1 MKQAVIISWVLRLMT
16 WGCIV
21 GAAGLLALITWQL
34 CLPPGLLPAT
44 NRSAPVT
51 DSRPVTPPFAHGLFG
66 SGSAATGLNAQ
77 SDTLAPT
84 RLPVTLTGLLA
95 SDNVT
100 RRLAVVQYQGKQA
113 SYREGDTLPLSGV
126 RVVRIERDGIVLEEP
141 GGLTRL
147 GWPRQTSGT
156 SGGRVS
162 GALKAQLVQRPQ
174 DIADFLSV
182 APVREGD
189 VLRGYRINPG
199 RKPELFKKLGFEPND
214 LAVAINGTDLSD
226 SQQAQHIL
234 LQLPQLRALTVTVE
248 RDGQRH
254 DIAVSLDE
262 GAL

>member
-1 MKQAVIISWVLRLMT
+1 MKQAVIISWGLRLIT
-16 WGCIV
+16 WGFIA

-34 CLPPGLLPAT
+34 YLPPGLPPAV
-44 NRSAPVT
+44 NSEAFAT
-51 DSRPVTPPFAHGLFG
+51 DSRLTTPPFAHGLFG
-66 SGSAATGLNAQ
+66 TGAAAARVDAQ
-77 SDTLAPT
+77 SDTLAAT

-95 SDNVT
+95 SDDVK

-113 SYREGDTLPLSGV
+113 SYREGDTLPVSGV
-126 RVVRIERDGIVLEEP
+126 RVARIERDGIVLDEP
-141 GGLTRL
+141 GGLTHL
-147 GWPRQTSGT
+147 GWPRQAKGAAS
-156 SGGRVS
+156 GRVS
-162 GALKAQLVQRPQ
+162 GEVRTQLVQRPQ

-199 RKPELFKKLGFEPND
+199 RKPELFNKLGFEPND
-214 LAVAINGTDLSD
+214 LAVAINGNDLSD
-226 SQQAQHIL
+226 SQQAQQIL